1 LGIHKIIA
9 LGLCWLYVVLSPIPG
24 IAQIK
29 LGILANSGS
38 TACLKRWSGLQA
50 YLEKELTEEVY
61 ILPLGFD
68 VVESVVAVGEID
80 YLLANPFFFIAVREK
95 YGVRAIASLM
105 TARKDRA
112 LQQFGGVLFV
122 RKASSVHRLQEIKG
136 KNFMV
141 VDFSSFGGCD
151 MAYRLLLDNDIDPRY
166 APASFVEGITHE
178 NVVQAVANDLVDVGT
193 VRTGILE
200 KMAENGIIRMENFR
214 IIHGIND
221 DFPLVHSTRLYPEWP
236 MMALPHIND
245 KQLTAMRNALLAMK
259 PSSSAA
265 VQAGIAGWQNPES
278 YGPVQEVILIIEQ
291 SLQ

>member
-1 LGIHKIIA
+1 LGSHKIIV
-9 LGLCWLYVVLSPIPG
+9 LGLCWLYVVLFPITG

-29 LGILANSGS
+29 FGILANSGS
-38 TACLKRWSGLQA
+38 SVCLERWSGLRT

-68 VVESVVAVGEID
+68 VVEPVVAAGEID
-80 YLLANPFFFIAVREK
+80 YLLANPFFFITVREK

-112 LQQFGGVLFV
+112 LPQFGGVLFV
-122 RKASSVHRLQEIKG
+122 RKASSIHRLQEIRG
-136 KNFMV
+136 KDFMV

-151 MAYRLLLDNDIDPRY
+151 MAYRLLLDSHIDPRN

-200 KMAENGIIRMENFR
+200 KMAESGKIRMENFR
-214 IIHGIND
+214 IIHRIND

-236 MMALPHIND
+236 MVALPHISD
-245 KQLTAMRNALLAMK
+245 KQVTVMRNALFAMK

-265 VQAGIAGWQNPES
+265 VQAGIAGWQEPES
-278 YGPVQEVILIIEQ
+278 YSSVQEVILIIEQ